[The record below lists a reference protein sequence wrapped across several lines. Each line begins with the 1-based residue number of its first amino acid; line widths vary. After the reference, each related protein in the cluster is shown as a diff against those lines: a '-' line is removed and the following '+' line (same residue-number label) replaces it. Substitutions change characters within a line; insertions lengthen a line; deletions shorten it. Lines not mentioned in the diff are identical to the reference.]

1 MNSNITYTFYKSLP
15 EISNL
20 LNRLSKNTL
29 DIAIDSF
36 PLHKEETP
44 YYSKYFKIFSTIN
57 NFLDT
62 FYKKYSDNVQLFG
75 SLTNSLY
82 MLINNIT
89 NIMTEINYNL
99 STYYLTEAQFIE
111 NEYVIEIDMD
121 FNTSDIQNVTVK
133 NNTVILDSSEK
144 LNSTVVEDV
153 NTNSPLL
160 WNSTNK
166 FNSSLE
172 CGTNE
177 ATDNNYGTYLL
188 IQGVDNNGPNN
199 NLNPYTEDFYSY
211 IINEYLST
219 TQNVVTTNYQI
230 NTSGLFDSYDE
241 MTANIDL
248 FLQSNI
254 ANNISLT
261 LPSFDTSNFALLL
274 YNGDLL
280 VASVSANN
288 DMLTI
293 EDNGIL
299 TTLTYH
305 NVENLTFNKISL
317 PDLIMQENNLPTH
330 TVHAQIIGYTKGMSL
345 YIEEIR
351 IGDIS

>member
-1 MNSNITYTFYKSLP
+1 
-15 EISNL
+15 
-20 LNRLSKNTL
+20 
-29 DIAIDSF
+29 
-36 PLHKEETP
+36 
-44 YYSKYFKIFSTIN
+44 
-57 NFLDT
+57 
-62 FYKKYSDNVQLFG
+62 
-75 SLTNSLY
+75 
-82 MLINNIT
+82 
-89 NIMTEINYNL
+89 
-99 STYYLTEAQFIE
+99 
-111 NEYVIEIDMD
+111 
-121 FNTSDIQNVTVK
+121 
-133 NNTVILDSSEK
+133 
-144 LNSTVVEDV
+144 
-153 NTNSPLL
+153 
-160 WNSTNK
+160 
-166 FNSSLE
+166 
-172 CGTNE
+172 
-177 ATDNNYGTYLL
+177 
-188 IQGVDNNGPNN
+188 
-199 NLNPYTEDFYSY
+199 
-211 IINEYLST
+211 
-219 TQNVVTTNYQI
+219 
-230 NTSGLFDSYDE
+230 